1 MKISVCTIND
11 VEKLN
16 YICRLTFTETFE
28 DTNTPENLNQYLDE
42 AYAIPILTEELLN
55 PDSVTYLVSNDNDET
70 LGYLKLNRGAA
81 QTEEGFDGS
90 LEIQRIYIA
99 KHAKGKGIGSKLM
112 EIANQKA
119 YEWNC
124 SWIWLGVWE
133 HNEKA
138 KKFYVNKG
146 FSQFSSHTFCVGDDP
161 QTDLL
166 LKKDI

>member
-1 MKISVCTIND
+1 MNIYECTVDD
-11 VEKLN
+11 VKKLN

-42 AYAIPILTEELLN
+42 AYSIPVLTDELLN
-55 PDSVTYLVSNDNDET
+55 PDSVTYLASDDNGNI
-70 LGYLKLNRGAA
+70 LGYLKLNKDSA

-99 KHAKGKGIGSKLM
+99 KHAKGKGIGSKFM
-112 EIANQKA
+112 ELAQQKA
-119 YEWNC
+119 IEWNC

-133 HNEKA
+133 HNETA
-138 KKFYVNKG
+138 KKFYANKG
-146 FSQFSSHTFCVGDDP
+146 FKQFSSHTFCVGDDP

-166 LKKDI
+166 MRKDI

>member
-1 MKISVCTIND
+1 MNIYECTVDD
-11 VEKLN
+11 VKKLN

-42 AYAIPILTEELLN
+42 AYSIPVLTDELLT
-55 PDSVTYLVSNDNDET
+55 PDSVTYLASDDNGNI
-70 LGYLKLNRGAA
+70 LGYLKLNKDSA

-99 KHAKGKGIGSKLM
+99 KHAKGKGIGSIFM
-112 EIANQKA
+112 ELAQQKA
-119 YEWNC
+119 IEWNC

-133 HNEKA
+133 HNETA
-138 KKFYVNKG
+138 KKFYANKG
-146 FSQFSSHTFCVGDDP
+146 FKQFSSHTFCVGDDP

-166 LKKDI
+166 MRKDI

>member
-1 MKISVCTIND
+1 MKISICTVND

-42 AYAIPILTEELLN
+42 AYSIPVLTAELLN
-55 PDSVTYLVSNDNDET
+55 PDSVTYLASDDNDNI
-70 LGYLKLNRGAA
+70 LGYMKLNKDSA
-81 QTEEGFDGS
+81 QTEAGFDGS

-99 KHAKGKGIGSKLM
+99 KHAKGKGIGSELMKLAHKM
-112 EIANQKA
+112 AV
-119 YEWNC
+119 EWNC

-133 HNEKA
+133 HNEAA
-138 KKFYVNKG
+138 KKFYSNKG
-146 FSQFSSHTFCVGDDP
+146 FQKFSSHTFCVGDDP